1 MHLDD
6 SFPGQKLF
14 NHIILSACFR
24 RLIPKTSNLHLDFIF
39 STFCTS
45 YALKVT
51 QPNKT
56 WANQGTF
63 LNFLK
68 SRLIIFIPATHQHA
82 ARPIKFKSRTQ
93 MIVIKVATGRPNG
106 KACSQFGTNIPIS
119 TCPRARG
126 RQWRVPRAGHGPR
139 GGGLLGERKLEAVH
153 RGRHREEDNLAE
165 QESKAGGLG
174 AP

>member
-45 YALKVT
+45 NALKVT

-56 WANQGTF
+56 WANGGTF
-63 LNFLK
+63 HNFLK

-106 KACSQFGTNIPIS
+106 KACSRFGTNIPIS
-119 TCPRARG
+119 ACSRAR
-126 RQWRVPRAGHGPR
+126 QNCLTLNKVLHSTIQQDFVNLKPR
-139 GGGLLGERKLEAVH
+139 LFK
-153 RGRHREEDNLAE
+153 N
-165 QESKAGGLG
+165 
-174 AP
+174 